1 MSTVLEDVVGSAE
14 RERQAVSREGEE
26 MSWGDN
32 IDKVQQEAMVNYLA
46 EALVPTPPPL
56 VITREMRHAIVGE
69 IQQHVLNHLPMQY
82 AWIVNMTLL
91 DYGCRAL
98 VAEPDED

>member
-1 MSTVLEDVVGSAE
+1 
-14 RERQAVSREGEE
+14 
-26 MSWGDN
+26 
-32 IDKVQQEAMVNYLA
+32 
-46 EALVPTPPPL
+46 
-56 VITREMRHAIVGE
+56 VGE

-82 AWIVNMTLL
+82 AWIVQMTLL